1 MSSLPAGYER
11 HRTEDMTFVC
21 RAGDVERLREMGL
34 TDLFTIEDMIAS
46 GARGG
51 RGRIFTVPSPE
62 EMPGDELVL
71 KQILHGGILSRVNRE
86 RFLGPER
93 VLGELRVTQRARE
106 RGVPVPEVAFAAW
119 TPGFSARLFLAT
131 VRVPGSRS
139 LEDILCVELPGP
151 SRRQVLAAAAQAI
164 REMHEGGLKHADL
177 NLRNV
182 MLAETEAGP
191 EGFVLD
197 LDRSRF
203 PLRLS
208 DGDRAANLTRLL
220 RSLEKSPAAARVG
233 WTTRARFL
241 LDYAGGDRLRF
252 RALATAIKRRAA
264 ATLPF
269 HRLAWWVGWR

>member
-51 RGRIFTVPSPE
+51 RGRIFTVPSPDE
-62 EMPGDELVL
+62 LPGDELIL
-71 KQILHGGILSRVNRE
+71 KQILHGGMFSRVNRE

-93 VLGELRVTQRARE
+93 VLEELRVTHLARE

-139 LEDILCVELPGP
+139 LEDVLCAELPGP
-151 SRRQVLAAAAQAI
+151 SRRQALAAAAQAI
-164 REMHEGGLKHADL
+164 REMHDGGLLHADL
-177 NLRNV
+177 NLRNI

-203 PLRLS
+203 PSRLS
-208 DGDRAANLTRLL
+208 DGGRAANLTRLL
-220 RSLEKSPAAARVG
+220 RSLEKSPAAARIG

-241 LDYAGGDRLRF
+241 LEYAEGDRARF
-252 RALATAIKRRAA
+252 RSLAVAIQRRAA
-264 ATLPF
+264 ALLPL
-269 HRLAWWVGWR
+269 HRLAWRVGWR

>member
-1 MSSLPAGYER
+1 MSKLPPGYEQ

-21 RAGDVERLREMGL
+21 RSGDAERLRAMGL
-34 TDLFTIEDMIAS
+34 ADLFTIEDMIAS

-71 KQILHGGILSRVNRE
+71 KQILHGGMLGRVNRE
-86 RFLGPER
+86 RFFGPER
-93 VLGELRVTQRARE
+93 VLEELRVTQRARE

-139 LEDILCVELPGP
+139 LEEVLCAKPGP
-151 SRRQVLAAAAQAI
+151 GRRRALGAAAVAI
-164 REMHEGGLKHADL
+164 REMHDGGLLHVDL
-177 NLRNV
+177 NLRNL
-182 MLAETEAGP
+182 MLAETEVGP

-203 PLRLS
+203 PARLS
-208 DGDRAANLTRLL
+208 DGDRAGNLSRLL
-220 RSLEKSPAAARVG
+220 RSLEKSPAAPRVG

-241 LDYAGGDRLRF
+241 LDYAGGDRVRF
-252 RALATAIKRRAA
+252 RTLAAAIQRRAA
-264 ATLPF
+264 LLPL
-269 HRLAWWVGWR
+269 HRLAWWIGWR